1 MLNYPNQKISYQW
14 GKNWVY
20 LGGKPGKDSKRLSFP
35 VLPFSNNKND
45 EKEDEANSN
54 WTAP

>member
-1 MLNYPNQKISYQW
+1 MLNYPNQKTSYQQ

-20 LGGKPGKDSKRLSFP
+20 LGKPGKDSKRLSLP
-35 VLPFSNNKND
+35 VLPLPKNKND

>member
-1 MLNYPNQKISYQW
+1 MLNYPNQKTSYQQ

-20 LGGKPGKDSKRLSFP
+20 LGKPGKDSKRLSFP
-35 VLPFSNNKND
+35 VLPFKKNKND